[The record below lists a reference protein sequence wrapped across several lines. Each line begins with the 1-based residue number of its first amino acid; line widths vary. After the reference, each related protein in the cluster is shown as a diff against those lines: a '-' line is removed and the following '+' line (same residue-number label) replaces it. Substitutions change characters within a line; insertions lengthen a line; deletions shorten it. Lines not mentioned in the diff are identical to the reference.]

1 MFSRRDFIQT
11 SIGAIAASLCVKNSG
26 LAQEYKTRPHKAIIA
41 QVPTQEQMEQWLAWG
56 VEGMELSGPITLEQ
70 AEQARKLADKV
81 GFRIHSVMGGGS
93 KERLE
98 AASILGCDGALIVP
112 GRVSGVAMPQPW
124 EFKIQFDEKTNEL
137 ISVVDGDNEPY
148 KAYIAAHNEQMK
160 RSREFL
166 ENLLPTAEKF
176 NVRLCVENV
185 WNNMWVKPEFA
196 ANFIRSF
203 NSPFVKAYYDVGNH
217 VKYSNPLDWFDVLG
231 KDIYKIHLK
240 DFKLNE
246 NGQGGRFVMI
256 MEGSVDWKA
265 LRGKLEDIDY
275 NGWMTVELDGGTLT
289 IEEQARRM
297 ELILQ
302 GKPFGVRRLGVAFTN
317 DAENNE

>member
-1 MFSRRDFIQT
+1 MINRREFIQY
-11 SIGAIAASLCVKNSG
+11 AAAASAAVALPAVSSVG

-41 QVPTQEQMEQWLAWG
+41 QVPTQEQMEQWLEWG

-70 AEQARKLADKV
+70 AELARKLADKV

-112 GRVSGVAMPQPW
+112 GRVSGVAMPQPL

-185 WNNMWVKPEFA
+185 WNNMWVKPGFA

-265 LRGKLEDIDY
+265 LRVKLEDIDY

-297 ELILQ
+297 DLILQ
-302 GKPFGVRRLGVAFTN
+302 GKPL
-317 DAENNE
+317 EK

>member
-26 LAQEYKTRPHKAIIA
+26 LAQEYKNRPHKAIIA

-70 AEQARKLADKV
+70 AEQARKLANKV

-160 RSREFL
+160 RSRQFL

-302 GKPFGVRRLGVAFTN
+302 GKPYTLKG
-317 DAENNE
+317 ENV

>member
-1 MFSRRDFIQT
+1 MINRREFIQYAAAA
-11 SIGAIAASLCVKNSG
+11 GAAVALPTVSSVG

-70 AEQARKLADKV
+70 AEQARKLADKA

-137 ISVVDGDNEPY
+137 LSVVDGDNEPY

-203 NSPFVKAYYDVGNH
+203 NSPLVKAYYDVGNH

-302 GKPFGVRRLGVAFTN
+302 GKPYTLKG
-317 DAENNE
+317 ENV

>member
-70 AEQARKLADKV
+70 AEQARKLADKA

-160 RSREFL
+160 RSRQFL

-302 GKPFGVRRLGVAFTN
+302 GKPYTLKG
-317 DAENNE
+317 ENV